1 MTLPLLGNILR
12 GVLAA
17 NSGSRPNPHKEDPL
31 TFRTLTIGSEPR
43 RILSASQTR
52 LQATLLLNSGSAKI
66 GFSESL
72 PSWQSFQLPR
82 EKFFNVDDPTTELW
96 AVASNGGSA
105 QIGLIER
112 F

>member
-1 MTLPLLGNILR
+1 VTLPLLGNILR

-17 NSGSRPNPHKEDPL
+17 NKSRSPPKAKDPL
-31 TFRTLTIGSEPR
+31 TFKTFSIGSEPR
-43 RILSASQTR
+43 LILSASPHR

-82 EKFFNVDDPTTELW
+82 EKFFPIDDPTTELW

-105 QIGLIER
+105 KIGMIER